1 MVTWPEECI
10 TRFNGQVQDLFGG
23 YFNYADY
30 RFAYTFPEIV
40 AAGDFYNWSNGQ
52 RVGLLSRLW
61 QDERSVLSCA
71 DFWDNE

>member
-1 MVTWPEECI
+1 M
-10 TRFNGQVQDLFGG
+10 FGG

-52 RVGLLSRLW
+52 RVLGPS
-61 QDERSVLSCA
+61 EPFVA
-71 DFWDNE
+71 G